1 MDLSTI
7 ENALIVLAL
16 INIAIL
22 CVAAFVFY
30 QNCDLRIELK
40 YLWMAIAD
48 LEAENEKR
56 KQEAA

>member
-22 CVAAFVFY
+22 CVTAFVFNK
-30 QNCDLRIELK
+30 NCDLRIELK

>member
-22 CVAAFVFY
+22 CVAAFVFN
-30 QNCDLRIELK
+30 QNCELRIELK
-40 YLWMAIAD
+40 YLWMA
-48 LEAENEKR
+48 
-56 KQEAA
+56 

>member
-1 MDLSTI
+1 MDFSTI

-22 CVAAFVFY
+22 CVAAFVFN
-30 QNCDLRIELK
+30 QNCELRIELK

>member
-1 MDLSTI
+1 MDFSTI

-22 CVAAFVFY
+22 CVAAFVFN
-30 QNCDLRIELK
+30 QNCELRIELK
-40 YLWMAIAD
+40 YIWMAIAD

>member
-22 CVAAFVFY
+22 IVAALVFS
-30 QNCDLRIELK
+30 QNCELRLELK

>member
-7 ENALIVLAL
+7 ENALIVLCL
-16 INIAIL
+16 INIAI
-22 CVAAFVFY
+22 VGGAAFVFNK
-30 QNCDLRIELK
+30 NCDLRIELK